1 MLIEYFVSL
10 IGEVPQSLQVIVY
23 FMCFL
28 LVLFGLY
35 CVLQLISVVFHKF
48 F

>member
-1 MLIEYFVSL
+1 MLHDYFVEL
-10 IGEVPQSLQVIVY
+10 IGEVPQSLEVIVY
-23 FMCFL
+23 FFSVC

-35 CVLQLISVVFHKF
+35 CVLHFISIIFHKF